1 MRLGDIYKSKTSD
14 SFICID
20 SFATN
25 LNPVEKYKTDD
36 IELFIIINQLEIIDG
51 SIGYS
56 PSFNKYTNQE
66 YIEENYTLWKS
77 TDGLNQIEFR
87 KVYQELEE
95 LMKRLESR
103 QEELII

>member
-36 IELFIIINQLEIIDG
+36 IELLIIINQLEIIDG
-51 SIGYS
+51 SVVTVHHLI
-56 PSFNKYTNQE
+56 NIQIKN
-66 YIEENYTLWKS
+66 TLK
-77 TDGLNQIEFR
+77 
-87 KVYQELEE
+87 K
-95 LMKRLESR
+95 
-103 QEELII
+103 IIHYGNLQMV